1 MAEAITDEGVFLW
14 KVRHGD
20 HGFVVRFFTR
30 QGGAQSLLMQGIK
43 GRKSSLSA
51 YLFPLSILE
60 LEIAAHQG
68 KGMLRLKDLR
78 LTSDAGRLQFDVHK
92 HAVAGFLAELL
103 YRALPEQHPDS
114 TLFAFLK
121 YSASELNQRENI
133 ANFHLSFLLQ
143 LSHFL
148 GFYPQRE
155 EHPSGT
161 QFLDLREGRFVRQR
175 PLHLD
180 YIESYFAGLWMD
192 IMDNG
197 ADISSLR
204 RSDRRELLEQ
214 MLRYYA
220 LHLQGMKSLRSLDV
234 LHELYN

>member
-1 MAEAITDEGVFLW
+1 M
-14 KVRHGD
+14 
-20 HGFVVRFFTR
+20 
-30 QGGAQSLLMQGIK
+30 
-43 GRKSSLSA
+43 
-51 YLFPLSILE
+51 
-60 LEIAAHQG
+60 
-68 KGMLRLKDLR
+68 
-78 LTSDAGRLQFDVHK
+78 
-92 HAVAGFLAELL
+92 
-103 YRALPEQHPDS
+103 
-114 TLFAFLK
+114 TL
-121 YSASELNQRENI
+121 
-133 ANFHLSFLLQ
+133 
-143 LSHFL
+143 
-148 GFYPQRE
+148 E